1 MDDRL
6 LAFKIL
12 SKIEHDKAY
21 SNIALDTVLSN
32 NQATSAP
39 FVCNLVYGVIER
51 KITLDYFLSQFL
63 TQPLKKLNPQVL
75 TILRMGT
82 YQLKFMDK
90 VPVSAAVNE
99 SVKLV
104 KKAKC
109 VYASG
114 LVNSVL
120 RKIASAEIV
129 MPETNDKAYDLSVAY
144 SCPQELVSHYVGD
157 YGYEDTKRLL
167 EASVGAVPLVIRV
180 NTLKT
185 TVQELIGLLKNEDV
199 EAEIATLVP
208 DALIIKSGN
217 SVFKTECYKKGLFHA
232 QDFASQICVAQLN
245 PQPDDVVFDMCASP
259 GGKSFTMA
267 QLMENQGKI
276 YAFDL
281 YGHRV
286 KLIND
291 GAKRLGINII
301 NGTVGDSSV
310 YNEDLPLADKIL
322 CDVPCS
328 GLGVIRRKPE
338 IKYKDL
344 GFVDKLCD
352 LQYNILSCAAKYL
365 KSGGTL
371 VYSTCSLNKKEN
383 QHVCDRFLKDNPNF
397 SKIALTDDD
406 GYMTL
411 MPHKNGTD
419 GFFVAKFTKG

>member
-21 SNIALDTVLSN
+21 SNIALDNVLSS

-51 KITLDYFLSQFL
+51 KITLDYILSQFL
-63 TQPLKKLNPQVL
+63 SQPIKKLNPQVL

-109 VYASG
+109 AYASG

-120 RKIASAEIV
+120 RKVSSTETKL
-129 MPETNDKAYDLSVAY
+129 PETDNKTYDLSIAY
-144 SCPQELVSHYVGD
+144 SCPQELVSHYIKD
-157 YGYEDTKRLL
+157 YGYEDAKKLL

-185 TVQELIGLLKNEDV
+185 SVYDLKKLLENNGV
-199 EAEIATLVP
+199 ETEILDSFP
-208 DALIIKSGN
+208 NALIIKSGN
-217 SVFKTECYKKGLFHA
+217 AVFKTEAYKNGLFHA
-232 QDFASQICVAQLN
+232 QDFASQICVEQLN
-245 PQPDDVVFDMCASP
+245 PQPNDIVFDMCSSP

-267 QLMENQGKI
+267 EMMLNKGEI
-276 YAFDL
+276 FSFDL
-281 YGHRV
+281 YEHRV

-291 GAKRLGINII
+291 GAQRLGIDII

-310 YNEDLPLADKIL
+310 HNEALPLADKIL

-352 LQYNILSCAAKYL
+352 LQYNILNCASKYL
-365 KSGGTL
+365 KDNGVL

-383 QHVCDRFLKDNPNF
+383 QHICDKFLSLNPEF
-397 SKIALTDDD
+397 SKIELTDAD

>member
-1 MDDRL
+1 M
-6 LAFKIL
+6 
-12 SKIEHDKAY
+12 
-21 SNIALDTVLSN
+21 
-32 NQATSAP
+32 
-39 FVCNLVYGVIER
+39 IER

-63 TQPLKKLNPQVL
+63 SQPLKKLNPQVL

-109 VYASG
+109 SYASG

-120 RKIASAEIV
+120 RKIASEKLEF
-129 MPETNDKAYDLSVAY
+129 PQTDDKAYDLSISY
-144 SCPQELVSHYVGD
+144 SCPQELVLHYIND
-157 YGYEDTKRLL
+157 YGYEDTEKFL
-167 EASVGAVPLVIRV
+167 EASLGTVPLVIRV

-185 TVQELIGLLKNEDV
+185 NANDLQNSLEIEGIETEINELF
-199 EAEIATLVP
+199 P
-208 DALIIKSGN
+208 HSLIIKNGN
-217 SVFKTECYKKGLFHA
+217 SVFKTEAYKNGLFHA
-232 QDFASQICVAQLN
+232 QDYASQICVEQLN
-245 PQPDDVVFDMCASP
+245 PQPNDIVFDMCASP

-267 QLMENQGKI
+267 EMMNNKGEI

-281 YGHRV
+281 YEHRV

-291 GAKRLGINII
+291 GANRCGISII
-301 NGTVGDSSV
+301 KGMISDSSV
-310 YNEDLPLADKIL
+310 YNKIFPLADKIL

-338 IKYKDL
+338 IKYKNL

-352 LQYNILSCAAKYL
+352 LQYNILNCASKYL
-365 KSGGTL
+365 NKNGVL

-383 QHVCDRFLKDNPNF
+383 QQVCNKFLLSNPDF
-397 SKIALTDDD
+397 KKIELTDDD

>member
-21 SNIALDTVLSN
+21 SNIALDNVLSS

-51 KITLDYFLSQFL
+51 KITLDYILSQFL
-63 TQPLKKLNPQVL
+63 SQPLKKLNPQVL
-75 TILRMGT
+75 TVLRMGT

-109 VYASG
+109 AYASG

-120 RKIASAEIV
+120 RKIASAELNL
-129 MPETNDKAYDLSVAY
+129 PETDDKAYDLSIAY
-144 SCPQELVSHYVGD
+144 SCPQELVSHCMSD
-157 YGYEDTKRLL
+157 YGYEDTKKLL

-185 TVQELIGLLKNEDV
+185 TPDELAKILANEGI
-199 EAEIATLVP
+199 ETEKAEKFP
-208 DALIIKSGN
+208 NALIIKNSN
-217 SVFKTECYKKGLFHA
+217 SVFKTDCYKNGLFHA

-245 PQPDDVVFDMCASP
+245 PQPNDVVFDMCASP

-267 QLMENQGKI
+267 EMMENKGEI

-281 YGHRV
+281 YEHRV

-291 GAKRLGINII
+291 GANRLGIDII
-301 NGTVGDSSV
+301 KGTSGDSSV
-310 YNEDLPLADKIL
+310 YNESLPLADKIL

-328 GLGVIRRKPE
+328 GLGIIRRKPE
-338 IKYKDL
+338 IKYKNL

-352 LQYNILSCAAKYL
+352 LQYNILSCASKYL
-365 KSGGTL
+365 KKNGVL
-371 VYSTCSLNKKEN
+371 VYSTCSLNKQEN
-383 QHVCDRFLKDNPNF
+383 QQVCDKFLSLNPEF
-397 SKIALTDDD
+397 KKIELTDYD

>member
-21 SNIALDTVLSN
+21 SNIALDNVLSN

-51 KITLDYFLSQFL
+51 KITLDYILSQFL
-63 TQPLKKLNPQVL
+63 SQPLKKLNPQVL
-75 TILRMGT
+75 TVLRMGT

-109 VYASG
+109 AYASG

-120 RKIASAEIV
+120 RKIASAEIEL
-129 MPETNDKAYDLSVAY
+129 PETDDEAYNLSIAY
-144 SCPQELVSHYVGD
+144 SCPQELVAHYIND
-157 YGYEDTKRLL
+157 YGYDDTKKLL

-185 TVQELIGLLKNEDV
+185 NVNDLRKLLKNDSIETETSD
-199 EAEIATLVP
+199 LFP
-208 DALIIKSGN
+208 NSLIIKSGN
-217 SVFKTECYKKGLFHA
+217 AVFKTDAYKQGLFHA
-232 QDFASQICVAQLN
+232 QDFASQICVQQLN
-245 PQPDDVVFDMCASP
+245 PQQNDIVFDMCASP

-267 QLMENQGKI
+267 EMMDNKGEI

-281 YGHRV
+281 YDHRV

-291 GAKRLGINII
+291 GANRLGIDII
-301 NGTVGDSSV
+301 KGVVGDSSV
-310 YNEDLPLADKIL
+310 YDEDLPLADKIL

-352 LQYNILSCAAKYL
+352 LQYNILSCASKYL
-365 KSGGTL
+365 KQNGVL

-383 QHVCDRFLKDNPNF
+383 QEVCDRFLLSNPEF
-397 SKIALTDDD
+397 SKIELTDDD

-411 MPHKNGTD
+411 MPHRNGTD

>member
-21 SNIALDTVLSN
+21 SNIALDNVLSN

-51 KITLDYFLSQFL
+51 KITLDYILSQFL
-63 TQPLKKLNPQVL
+63 SQPIKKLNPQVL

-109 VYASG
+109 AYASG

-120 RKIASAEIV
+120 RKVSSAEIK
-129 MPETNDKAYDLSVAY
+129 MPETDDETYDFSIAY
-144 SCPQELVSHYVGD
+144 SCPQELVSHYIKD

-167 EASVGAVPLVIRV
+167 EASVGAVPLVIRANV
-180 NTLKT
+180 LKT
-185 TVQELIGLLKNEDV
+185 DVNGLKKQLEKESIET
-199 EAEIATLVP
+199 EASETFP
-208 DALIIKSGN
+208 NALIIKSGN
-217 SVFKTECYKKGLFHA
+217 AVFKTEAYRNGLFHA
-232 QDFASQICVAQLN
+232 QDFASQICVEQLN
-245 PQPDDVVFDMCASP
+245 PQPKDIVFDMCASP

-267 QLMENQGKI
+267 EIMQNKGEI

-281 YGHRV
+281 HEHRV
-286 KLIND
+286 KLISD
-291 GAKRLGINII
+291 GAKRLGIDII
-301 NGTVGDSSV
+301 KGTVGDSSI
-310 YNEDLPLADKIL
+310 YNDALPLADKIL

-352 LQYNILSCAAKYL
+352 LQYNILNCASKYL
-365 KSGGTL
+365 KKNGVL

-383 QHVCDRFLKDNPNF
+383 QQVCDKFLSVNPEF
-397 SKIALTDDD
+397 SKIELTDEY

-419 GFFVAKFTKG
+419 GFFLAKFTKG